1 MRERRVGIG
10 GWAGGRHS
18 APAGRGA
25 RPHPSPGGEGALCAG
40 GWVGGMSEA
49 AAEEGLEVARGMR
62 AWLAAHAAA
71 RPGFAALKRRYDAAA
86 LAADRRAA
94 AEEEEKLA
102 AARTADADG
111 WTLVVN
117 RKGRKKSGGEGAV
130 GGAKVRTRGCMR
142 FGARI
147 PALRAHLA
155 VRGGLAAQ
163 RVASLAAALARA
175 DVLAAAHTAQVSGV
189 SAAAAAALA
198 PKASKATKGL
208 SNFYT
213 FQAREKRR
221 SELLTLREKFAEDK
235 RKMARMKM
243 QRKGLGAG
251 GAPL

>member
-1 MRERRVGIG
+1 M
-10 GWAGGRHS
+10 
-18 APAGRGA
+18 
-25 RPHPSPGGEGALCAG
+25 
-40 GWVGGMSEA
+40 
-49 AAEEGLEVARGMR
+49 EVARGMR

-94 AEEEEKLA
+94 TEEEEKLA

-130 GGAKVRTRGCMR
+130 GGAK
-142 FGARI
+142 
-147 PALRAHLA
+147 
-155 VRGGLAAQ
+155 
-163 RVASLAAALARA
+163 
-175 DVLAAAHTAQVSGV
+175 VSGV